1 VKNKLI
7 HRSMF
12 FCIVLLVLLLLPP
25 VSAATTGVVILD
37 AKVALPPP
45 VADFKA
51 NITTGT
57 APLTVQFTDK
67 STGYPTSWQWNFGD
81 FSKSSTDQNPVH
93 TYTKPGRYTVTLQV
107 SNVRGQN
114 SAIKPNYI
122 VIPEPAL
129 NADFIGKPLT
139 GTVPLTVKFTDT
151 STGDPNFWFWQFGE
165 SPFAF
170 SFQKNPIY
178 TYRSTGSY
186 TVRLT
191 AFRIGVSD
199 IETKVRYVTVKRK

>member
-1 VKNKLI
+1 MKSKLI
-7 HRSMF
+7 GGLMVS
-12 FCIVLLVLLLLPP
+12 CIALLVLLLCLP
-25 VSAATTGVVILD
+25 VSAATTGIVILD
-37 AKVALPPP
+37 AKVALPRP
-45 VADFKA
+45 VANFQA
-51 NITTGT
+51 NVTSGT

-67 STGYPTSWQWNFGD
+67 STGYPVSWQWNFGD
-81 FSKSSTDQNPVH
+81 FSKPSTDQNPVH
-93 TYTKPGRYTVTLQV
+93 TYVKPGKYTVILRV
-107 SNVRGQN
+107 SNIRGQN
-114 SAIKPNYI
+114 SAIKPDYI

-139 GTVPLTVKFTDT
+139 GTAPLTVRFTDT
-151 STGDPNFWFWQFGE
+151 STGVPSFWFWQFGE

-170 SFQKNPIY
+170 SFQKSPVY

-191 AFRIGVSD
+191 VFRVGVSD